1 MKNKRNALG
10 RGLSAILRNPKTD
23 IIENRD
29 DEKNLVST
37 INNISIKE
45 IKINPFQPRTEFD
58 EEKLFELS

>member
-23 IIENRD
+23 ITENRD

-37 INNISIKE
+37 INNISIE
-45 IKINPFQPRTEFD
+45 DIQINPFQPRTEFD
-58 EEKLFELS
+58 E